1 MKPAIHAT
9 SAARL
14 LDGVWRG
21 VLIAGPPGA
30 GKSDLALRLLGM
42 GWRLVSDDY
51 SLAWASQGAL
61 FACAPPAI
69 AGRIEVRG
77 VGLVAVRRLTIARI
91 ELWIDCGGPPPER
104 LPGPDRI
111 TIDGVDTPRL
121 RLDVLEASAPAKV
134 EAAMRSLVSG
144 LGPGTGLA

>member
-9 SAARL
+9 SVARRL
-14 LDGVWRG
+14 GGAWRG
-21 VLIAGPPGA
+21 VLLAGSPGS
-30 GKSDLALRLLGM
+30 GKSDLALRLLAN

-51 SLAWASQGAL
+51 STTWASQGAL

-77 VGLVAVRRLTIARI
+77 VGLTVAPPVAVARI
-91 ELWIDCGGPPPER
+91 DLWIDCGGPPPDR
-104 LPGPDRI
+104 LPEPHRI
-111 TIDGVDTPRL
+111 TVDGVEVARL
-121 RLDVLEASAPAKV
+121 RLAALEASAPAKV
-134 EAAMRSLVSG
+134 EAAIRSLVSG